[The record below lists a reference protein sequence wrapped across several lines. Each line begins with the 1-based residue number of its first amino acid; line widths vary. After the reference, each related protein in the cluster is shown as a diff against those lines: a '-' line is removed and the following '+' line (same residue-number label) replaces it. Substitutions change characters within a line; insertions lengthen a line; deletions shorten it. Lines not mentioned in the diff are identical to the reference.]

1 MENKNRKFFQMT
13 DDEIKTLKKAIKHV
27 KKLKIFKELEMLK
40 ENNSYN
46 KKSCVNSIKSKMGE

>member
-1 MENKNRKFFQMT
+1 MKKKERKFIQMT

-40 ENNSYN
+40 ESNSYN
-46 KKSCVNSIKSKMGE
+46 KKVA

>member
-46 KKSCVNSIKSKMGE
+46 KKVA